1 MTSTPIKLKP
11 TPYGSIHIVAYR
23 PEYHANKSGE
33 YEEWV
38 DSRQTLQM
46 VRRKSTW
53 VLCTNKARRLASATD
68 TCVHDGHHYHDLIVE
83 NRMNNGNGY
92 MKEVEFII
100 VKVKPAIADGIYRFE
115 VIDSSSSALEL
126 VRKYNTRIS
135 YSNTRTNVYDT
146 TYMIAMRG
154 IKISRSE
161 WLENALAEEKHHAT
175 MRKIFKM
182 PNVWRSYPN
191 LYPVAKEKIPHFES
205 GGSVLNEQSIPET
218 SIPFPSPNDLR
229 LARRLT
235 YVNYQHGYGSIRPTF
250 DSPNV
255 NSWEGHGYQQLA

>member
-11 TPYGSIHIVAYR
+11 VPYGSVNIIAYR

-33 YEEWV
+33 YENWV
-38 DSRQTLQM
+38 DSKQTLQM
-46 VRRKSTW
+46 VRRKSSF
-53 VLCTNKARRLASATD
+53 VLITNRARRLASATD
-68 TCVHDGHHYHDLIVE
+68 DSVYDGHNYRDLIQE
-83 NRMNNGNGY
+83 YRTTNGNGY
-92 MKEVEFII
+92 MKDVEFI
-100 VKVKPAIADGIYRFE
+100 VLKVKPAIADGVHRFE
-115 VIDSSSSALEL
+115 VVDSNSSALEL

-135 YSNTRTNVYDT
+135 YSGSRTNLHDT

-154 IKISRSE
+154 IKITRSE
-161 WLENALAEEKHHAT
+161 WLANALAEEKHHAT

-191 LYPVAKEKIPHFES
+191 LYPVAKEKIPHFEG

-218 SIPFPSPNDLR
+218 SMPFPSPNDLQ
-229 LARRLT
+229 LAKRLT
-235 YVNYQHGYGSIRPTF
+235 YVNYQCGYGQIRPTF

-255 NSWEGHGYQQLA
+255 NSWKDHGYQQLA